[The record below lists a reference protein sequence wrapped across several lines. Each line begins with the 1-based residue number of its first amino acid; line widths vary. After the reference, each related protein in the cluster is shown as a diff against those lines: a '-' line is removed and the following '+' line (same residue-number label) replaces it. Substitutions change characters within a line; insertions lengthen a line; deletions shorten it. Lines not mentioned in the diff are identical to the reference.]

1 MFHGMKP
8 SLSYQIALSGSSAA
22 ASNPIT
28 AGIRHVR
35 LVSTVACSVD
45 ISNHATAS
53 LTTSL
58 YLPANWPEYFEC
70 GGNATDTVAAIGTSG
85 TLTVTEMTH

>member
-1 MFHGMKP
+1 MFHGMRP
-8 SLSYQIALSGSSAA
+8 GLSYQIALGA
-22 ASNPIT
+22 ASVAATNPIT

-58 YLPANWPEYFEC
+58 YLPAAWPEYFEC
-70 GGNATDTVAAIGTSG
+70 GGNGTDKVAAIGTSG